1 MTYNLYHMQIM
12 ISYYSSIQ
20 YARLYSMHE
29 RNNDNY
35 QIILLNAAPS
45 ITSND
50 YQWINFLSYT
60 LFNFIISMS
69 CLISFTYATP
79 TLMIT
84 HDRMLTL
91 QDDHNNFNTQMI
103 LGMFRQP
110 AARLQVDCTVKNKVH
125 SDTNFGVNSLCE
137 IGTSLVPL

>member
-1 MTYNLYHMQIM
+1 
-12 ISYYSSIQ
+12 
-20 YARLYSMHE
+20 MHE
-29 RNNDNY
+29 RNNGNY

-50 YQWINFLSYT
+50 YQLINFLSYT
-60 LFNFIISMS
+60 LSTFIISMS

-91 QDDHNNFNTQMI
+91 QDDHNNFITQMI
-103 LGMFRQP
+103 LEMFRQP
-110 AARLQVDCTVKNKVH
+110 AARLQVADCTVKNKVH

-137 IGTSLVPL
+137 IGTSLVPLWY

>member
-1 MTYNLYHMQIM
+1 
-12 ISYYSSIQ
+12 
-20 YARLYSMHE
+20 MHE

-50 YQWINFLSYT
+50 YQLINFLSYT
-60 LFNFIISMS
+60 LSTFIISMS

-91 QDDHNNFNTQMI
+91 QDDHNNFITQKI
-103 LGMFRQP
+103 LEVFRQP
-110 AARLQVDCTVKNKVH
+110 AARLQVAYCTVKNKVH

-137 IGTSLVPL
+137 IGTSLVPLWY